1 MYVFISFSCFS
12 SFCYIWFLHV
22 LPFLVTIKQAPE
34 KYFRMYDHIDDEDRR
49 GHLAMTTHLDDGLSR
64 VVRALED
71 NNMVDNTLLVLIAD
85 VSQHAHTF
93 ANIAG
98 THC

>member
-1 MYVFISFSCFS
+1 
-12 SFCYIWFLHV
+12 
-22 LPFLVTIKQAPE
+22 
-34 KYFRMYDHIDDEDRR
+34 MYDHIDDEDRR

-85 VSQHAHTF
+85 VSQPAHAFTYT
-93 ANIAG
+93 AG
-98 THC
+98 TRC